1 MTNLDILNDF
11 GIEEY
16 REQLFLEE
24 NRDMIR
30 KIRQSDTLLHEL
42 RKMVDNFTEINQ

>member
-11 GIEEY
+11 GVEEY

-30 KIRQSDTLLHEL
+30 KIRQDETLLQKW
-42 RKMVDNFTEINQ
+42 RKLVDSFPEDDR